1 MNGKRCVKPMNDQP
15 QKRPMLRIMRMGR
28 KPPNLQRLKFENPKA
43 KPTYVPRFLP
53 VPKDDRLD
61 PIERRLAE
69 QRVDKNMNDALKMS
83 NDERIA
89 KYGVVDMKN
98 IHAKL
103 FNIERK
109 KIIGMR
115 EKKLKEPLVEKPI
128 TKPGPCA
135 MPIQKEITKIV
146 SPQQLIREFLRD
158 SPVQIIRPKKTVA
171 ELAAEDKPP
180 PPQLP
185 KMPKNGVY
193 GRIAKKAGLRIAK
206 PKQTKVVKE
215 KPPVELYEKERCSK
229 KTSNKPYTVSQ
240 LRRIAKSMN
249 IPKDKIDDAK
259 SSVKKLC
266 ELIDLNKNKKNSVHK
281 KDSKKKSVDNSS
293 MKRRLEHAKK
303 VLQKDAEQ
311 KLKKPTMR
319 DHKIVSPKKDGT
331 PWVNRSPHS
340 RKRHVNAKDNV
351 YTKALSTLKKDDP
364 VMFLKMKGFNAERV
378 GRKTKGNPNPHT
390 QNNLM
395 KIASELNINV
405 PTTSKKPKPTAT
417 QLIALIKK
425 KLEKA

>member
-15 QKRPMLRIMRMGR
+15 QKRPLLRRMRIGR
-28 KPPNLQRLKFENPKA
+28 EPPKLQILSFGKPKA
-43 KPTYVPRFLP
+43 RPTYVPRFLP
-53 VPKDDRLD
+53 VAKIEELEPH
-61 PIERRLAE
+61 ERRFAE
-69 QRVDKNMNDALKMS
+69 QMVDKNMNDALKMG
-83 NDERIA
+83 DGERMA
-89 KYGVVDMKN
+89 KYGTVNMKN

-109 KIIGMR
+109 KIISMR
-115 EKKLKEPLVEKPI
+115 EKKMKGPEKPVI
-128 TKPGPCA
+128 KPYPCRI
-135 MPIQKEITKIV
+135 PVQKDIIKVV
-146 SPQQLIREFLRD
+146 SPHQLIKDFLRN

-193 GRIAKKAGLRIAK
+193 GRIAKKAGLRV

-215 KPPVELYEKERCSK
+215 KAPVEIYEKERCSK

-240 LRRIAKSMN
+240 LRKIAKSMN
-249 IPKDKIDDAK
+249 IPKDEIDAAK
-259 SSVKKLC
+259 SSVGKLC
-266 ELIDLNKNKKNSVHK
+266 ALINSKKNASPNVP
-281 KDSKKKSVDNSS
+281 KKKSVSNAS

-303 VLQKDAEQ
+303 VLNAEK
-311 KLKKPTMR
+311 KLKKITKKE
-319 DHKIVSPKKDGT
+319 HKTPKKDGT
-331 PWVNRSPHS
+331 HWMNRSPES
-340 RKRHVNAKDNV
+340 RKRHVNAKNNV
-351 YTKALSTLKKDDP
+351 YNTLKKDDP
-364 VMFLKMKGFNAERV
+364 VMFLKMKGFNTGRI

-390 QNNLM
+390 QNNLL
-395 KIASELNINV
+395 KIAHELNIDV

>member
-1 MNGKRCVKPMNDQP
+1 MNGKRCVKPINDQKQP
-15 QKRPMLRIMRMGR
+15 QKRPMLRRMRMGR
-28 KPPNLQRLKFENPKA
+28 EPPKLQLLNFGKPKV

-53 VPKDDRLD
+53 VQKIDRLD

-83 NDERIA
+83 NDERVA

-103 FNIERK
+103 FNAERK
-109 KIIGMR
+109 KIISMR
-115 EKKLKEPLVEKPI
+115 EKKLKEPLVEKPA
-128 TKPGPCA
+128 GPCA
-135 MPIQKEITKIV
+135 MPVQKEITKVV
-146 SPQQLIREFLRD
+146 SPHQLIKNFLRD
-158 SPVQIIRPKKTVA
+158 SPVQIIRPKKTISQMIR
-171 ELAAEDKPP
+171 EEDPKPAL
-180 PPQLP
+180 PPQAP
-185 KMPKNGVY
+185 KGGVY
-193 GRIAKKAGLRIAK
+193 DRIAKKAGLRVAK

-215 KPPVELYEKERCSK
+215 KAPVELYEKERCSK

-249 IPKDKIDDAK
+249 IPKNKIDNAK
-259 SSVKKLC
+259 SSIKKLC
-266 ELIDLNKNKKNSVHK
+266 ELIDLKKNASPK
-281 KDSKKKSVDNSS
+281 KKKSVNNAS
-293 MKRRLEHAKK
+293 MKRRVEHAKK
-303 VLQKDAEQ
+303 VLQKDAEKKQ
-311 KLKKPTMR
+311 KSPAKKE
-319 DHKIVSPKKDGT
+319 HKIVSPKKDGT
-331 PWVNRSPHS
+331 HWMNRSPHS
-340 RKRHVNAKDNV
+340 RKRHANAKDSV
-351 YTKALSTLKKDDP
+351 YAKALATLKKGDP

-395 KIASELNINV
+395 KIASELNINI

>member
-1 MNGKRCVKPMNDQP
+1 MNGKRCVKPINDQKQP
-15 QKRPMLRIMRMGR
+15 QKRPMLRRMRMGR
-28 KPPNLQRLKFENPKA
+28 EPPKLQLLNFGKPKV

-53 VPKDDRLD
+53 VPKNDRLD

-69 QRVDKNMNDALKMS
+69 QRVDKNMNDVLKMN

-103 FNIERK
+103 FNAERK
-109 KIIGMR
+109 KIISMR
-115 EKKLKEPLVEKPI
+115 EKKLKEPLVEKPVI
-128 TKPGPCA
+128 KPGPCA
-135 MPIQKEITKIV
+135 MPVQKEITKVI

-158 SPVQIIRPKKTVA
+158 SPVQIIRPKKTISQMMR
-171 ELAAEDKPP
+171 EEDPKPAL
-180 PPQLP
+180 PPQAP
-185 KMPKNGVY
+185 KGGVY
-193 GRIAKKAGLRIAK
+193 DRIAKKAGLRVAK

-215 KPPVELYEKERCSK
+215 KAPVELYEKERCSK
-229 KTSNKPYTVSQ
+229 RTSNKPYTVSQ

-266 ELIDLNKNKKNSVHK
+266 ELIDLKKNASPK
-281 KDSKKKSVDNSS
+281 RNSKKKSVDNAS
-293 MKRRLEHAKK
+293 MKRRIEHAKK
-303 VLQKDAEQ
+303 VLQKDAEK
-311 KLKKPTMR
+311 KLKSPVKKE
-319 DHKIVSPKKDGT
+319 HKIVSPKKDGT
-331 PWVNRSPHS
+331 PWMIRSPHS
-340 RKRHVNAKDNV
+340 RKRHANAKDNV
-351 YTKALSTLKKDDP
+351 YAKALATLKKDDP
-364 VMFLKMKGFNAERV
+364 AMFLKMKGFNAERV

>member
-1 MNGKRCVKPMNDQP
+1 MNGKRCVKPIDDNPKQP
-15 QKRPMLRIMRMGR
+15 QKRPMLRRMRMGR
-28 KPPNLQRLKFENPKA
+28 EPPKLQLLNFGKPKV

-53 VPKDDRLD
+53 VPKNDRLD

-83 NDERIA
+83 NDERVA

-103 FNIERK
+103 FNAERK

-115 EKKLKEPLVEKPI
+115 ERKLKEPEVIKPR
-128 TKPGPCA
+128 PCA
-135 MPIQKEITKIV
+135 MPVQKEITKVV

-158 SPVQIIRPKKTVA
+158 SPVQIIRPKKTISQMMR
-171 ELAAEDKPP
+171 EEDPKPAL
-180 PPQLP
+180 PPQAP
-185 KMPKNGVY
+185 KGGVY
-193 GRIAKKAGLRIAK
+193 DRIAKKAGLRVAK

-249 IPKDKIDDAK
+249 IPKDKIDGAK

-266 ELIDLNKNKKNSVHK
+266 ELIDLKKKNASPK
-281 KDSKKKSVDNSS
+281 NDSMKKSVDNAS
-293 MKRRLEHAKK
+293 MKRRIELAKK
-303 VLQKDAEQ
+303 VLQKDAE
-311 KLKKPTMR
+311 KKAKKPAKKE
-319 DHKIVSPKKDGT
+319 HKIVSPKKDGT
-331 PWVNRSPHS
+331 PWMNRSPQS
-340 RKRHVNAKDNV
+340 RKRHANAKDNV
-351 YTKALSTLKKDDP
+351 YTKALATLKKDDP

-390 QNNLM
+390 QNNLL

-417 QLIALIKK
+417 QLISLIKK

>member
-1 MNGKRCVKPMNDQP
+1 MNGKRCVKPINDQKQP
-15 QKRPMLRIMRMGR
+15 QKRPMLRRMRMGR
-28 KPPNLQRLKFENPKA
+28 EPPKLQLLNFGKPKV

-53 VPKDDRLD
+53 VPKNDRLD

-69 QRVDKNMNDALKMS
+69 QRVDKNMNDALKMN

-109 KIIGMR
+109 KIISMR
-115 EKKLKEPLVEKPI
+115 EKKLKEPLVEKPVV
-128 TKPGPCA
+128 KPGPCA
-135 MPIQKEITKIV
+135 MPVQKFTKVV
-146 SPQQLIREFLRD
+146 SPHQLIKDFLRN

-180 PPQLP
+180 PPKLP
-185 KMPKNGVY
+185 KVPKNGVY
-193 GRIAKKAGLRIAK
+193 GRIAKKAGLRVAK

-215 KPPVELYEKERCSK
+215 KAPVELYEKERCSK

-259 SSVKKLC
+259 SSIKELC
-266 ELIDLNKNKKNSVHK
+266 KLIDLKKKNASPK
-281 KDSKKKSVDNSS
+281 RGSKKKSVDNAS
-293 MKRRLEHAKK
+293 MKRRIEHAKK
-303 VLQKDAEQ
+303 VLQKDAEKKQ
-311 KLKKPTMR
+311 KSPVKKE
-319 DHKIVSPKKDGT
+319 HKIVSPKKDGT
-331 PWVNRSPHS
+331 PWMNRSPHS

-351 YTKALSTLKKDDP
+351 YAKALATLKKDDP

-395 KIASELNINV
+395 KIASELNINI

>member
-1 MNGKRCVKPMNDQP
+1 MNGKRCVKPINDNPKQP
-15 QKRPMLRIMRMGR
+15 QKRPLLRRTRMGR
-28 KPPNLQRLKFENPKA
+28 EPPKLQLLNFGKPKV

-53 VPKDDRLD
+53 ILKSDRLD
-61 PIERRLAE
+61 PDERRLAE
-69 QRVDKNMNDALKMS
+69 QRVDKNMNDALKMN
-83 NDERIA
+83 NDERIT

-103 FNIERK
+103 FNAERK
-109 KIIGMR
+109 KIISMR
-115 EKKLKEPLVEKPI
+115 EKKLKEPIVEKPVI
-128 TKPGPCA
+128 KPSPCA
-135 MPIQKEITKIV
+135 MPVQKEITKVV

-158 SPVQIIRPKKTVA
+158 SPVQIIRPKKTISQMMR
-171 ELAAEDKPP
+171 EEDHIPALPP
-180 PPQLP
+180 KAP
-185 KMPKNGVY
+185 KGGVY
-193 GRIAKKAGLRIAK
+193 DRIAKKAGLRVAK
-206 PKQTKVVKE
+206 PKQTKIVKE
-215 KPPVELYEKERCSK
+215 KAPVELYEKERCSK

-249 IPKDKIDDAK
+249 IPKDKIVDAK

-266 ELIDLNKNKKNSVHK
+266 ELIDLKKKNASPK
-281 KDSKKKSVDNSS
+281 KDSKKKSVNNTS
-293 MKRRLEHAKK
+293 MKRRIEHAKK
-303 VLQKDAEQ
+303 VLQKDAE
-311 KLKKPTMR
+311 KKPIKKE
-319 DHKIVSPKKDGT
+319 HKIISPKKDGT
-331 PWVNRSPHS
+331 PWMNRSPHS
-340 RKRHVNAKDNV
+340 RKRHANVKDNV
-351 YTKALSTLKKDDP
+351 YIKALATLKKDEP

-395 KIASELNINV
+395 KIASELNINI

>member
-1 MNGKRCVKPMNDQP
+1 V
-15 QKRPMLRIMRMGR
+15 
-28 KPPNLQRLKFENPKA
+28 

-53 VPKDDRLD
+53 VPKNDRLD

-69 QRVDKNMNDALKMS
+69 QRVNKNMNDALKMN
-83 NDERIA
+83 NDERVA

-103 FNIERK
+103 FNAERK

-115 EKKLKEPLVEKPI
+115 ERKLKEPEVI
-128 TKPGPCA
+128 KPGPC
-135 MPIQKEITKIV
+135 PIPVQKEITKVV

-158 SPVQIIRPKKTVA
+158 SPVQIIRPKKTISQMMR
-171 ELAAEDKPP
+171 EEDPKPAL
-180 PPQLP
+180 PPQAP
-185 KMPKNGVY
+185 KGGVY
-193 GRIAKKAGLRIAK
+193 DRIAKKAGLKVAK

-266 ELIDLNKNKKNSVHK
+266 ELIDLKKKNASPK
-281 KDSKKKSVDNSS
+281 KESKKKSVDNAS
-293 MKRRLEHAKK
+293 MKRRIEQAKK
-303 VLQKDAEQ
+303 VLQKDAE
-311 KLKKPTMR
+311 KKAKKPAKKE
-319 DHKIVSPKKDGT
+319 HKIVSPKKDGT
-331 PWVNRSPHS
+331 PWMNRSPQS
-340 RKRHVNAKDNV
+340 RKRHANAKDNV
-351 YTKALSTLKKDDP
+351 YTKALATLKKDDP
-364 VMFLKMKGFNAERV
+364 GMFLKMKGFNAERV

-390 QNNLM
+390 QNNLL